1 MSSHPRSKVVCNTG
15 PLIGLAQVG
24 LETLP
29 FQLYSEVIIPSTVR
43 AELLAKP

>member
-1 MSSHPRSKVVCNTG
+1 MSSHPRSKVVFNTG
-15 PLIGLAQVG
+15 PLICLAQVG